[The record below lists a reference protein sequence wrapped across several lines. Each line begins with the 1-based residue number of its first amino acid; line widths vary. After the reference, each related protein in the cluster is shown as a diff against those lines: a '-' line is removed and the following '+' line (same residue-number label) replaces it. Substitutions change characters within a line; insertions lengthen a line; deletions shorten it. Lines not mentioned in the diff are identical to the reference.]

1 MKLYRQF
8 KFDYSQLND
17 DKITEKLK
25 MYYLDCLYNMAS
37 IYMALKDYFSDC
49 IIYQQYIEQIDDN
62 ETKNKVPYQLMY
74 IVDEAED
81 W

>member
-1 MKLYRQF
+1 
-8 KFDYSQLND
+8 
-17 DKITEKLK
+17 
-25 MYYLDCLYNMAS
+25 MAS